1 MEFNQGTLFNEINS
15 YLFLCLSY
23 IYSTMQLI
31 SDLLLLLSRTKPTLE
46 TPLYFLQYAHSHT
59 ATYSPV
65 PTPNVAIAIDI
76 DMMVIC
82 TCSKR

>member
-31 SDLLLLLSRTKPTLE
+31 SDLLLLLSRTNPTPE
-46 TPLYFLQYAHSHT
+46 TPHYFLHYEHRYT
-59 ATYSPV
+59 LSPV
-65 PTPNVAIAIDI
+65 PTPNAAIENDI